1 MLIHIATEVLVIWD
15 TILFVQVWLYSSSS
29 KKERETHKAALM
41 ICITIET
48 IMLTKVENDSCVE
61 SAVAV
66 VVVAVAVVVELVG
79 VEGAIR
85 D

>member
-1 MLIHIATEVLVIWD
+1 MLIHMATEVLVIWD

-29 KKERETHKAALM
+29 RKERETHRAALI
-41 ICITIET
+41 ICITMET
-48 IMLTKVENDSCVE
+48 IMLTKVETDSCVE
-61 SAVAV
+61 PAV
-66 VVVAVAVVVELVG
+66 VVVAVVVELVETVD